1 MAIHIQRVR
10 TNKTSRR
17 WGVILTRI
25 DKKRLS
31 AANTR
36 GGGPGVQHTSQ
47 AGQNH
52 RHDWRNTLQHSDNNT
67 TTARATQQQADN
79 DGEEDVTLHRCTAN
93 ASTFFSKKHI
103 YAAKSVKKIVKEQ
116 VARPTRSKTFIKSF
130 LSQHLQAPKRCR
142 QVAALVTKEAA
153 KLRML
158 RNPDVVVHA
167 LKRKVSILFNK

>member
-1 MAIHIQRVR
+1 
-10 TNKTSRR
+10 
-17 WGVILTRI
+17 LTRI

-93 ASTFFSKKHI
+93 ASTFFFEKT
-103 YAAKSVKKIVKEQ
+103 YL
-116 VARPTRSKTFIKSF
+116 RSKACQKDCERAGGQTDPVKDFHQKFFVSAF
-130 LSQHLQAPKRCR
+130 ASSK
-142 QVAALVTKEAA
+142 ALPPSCSSGNKGSSKFTHATQSRRRRPRAEAES
-153 KLRML
+153 KHFVQQI
-158 RNPDVVVHA
+158 N
-167 LKRKVSILFNK
+167 FY